1 MRFAFLYFPF
11 GLMVGVPSVAL
22 GYLVTRAGLPVS
34 VAAAMVGSA
43 FLPHSWKFLWAPVG
57 DLTLTRKRWWWL
69 AVTACAAALWG
80 MCVVPVREDTV
91 IPLTALVLAGNIAA
105 TFVAFAVQG
114 LVVHNVPA
122 NERGKVAGLLQTGNQ
137 LGQTLGGGAALWL
150 IRHLPAPWMAGASLA
165 GTVVLCGLAL
175 SHVEDPPRAGGVTGT
190 VGERLRAVWRE
201 LATLLRAR
209 TGRLAL
215 LLALLP
221 IGTGAVQFLFAAI
234 AAEWGAGPDL
244 VAAVQG
250 GQAGVAIAAGCL
262 AGGWLADRI
271 PRRRAYI
278 LACAS
283 QLAAALLILFS
294 PRVPAAFVVVSL
306 LYTFTLGV
314 CIGSLTGLVLPLA
327 GEGATAT
334 TVSLFLAFNT
344 MGGLLLINVAGAAH
358 DRWGTSGMLATEI
371 AVGCVALA
379 LFGWLAG
386 RSRSAVAEGLGAQA
400 GG

>member
-1 MRFAFLYFPF
+1 VRFAFLYFPF

-34 VAAAMVGSA
+34 AAAAIVGTA

-69 AVTACAAALWG
+69 AVAACAVALWG
-80 MCVVPVREDTV
+80 MCVIPVRRDTIV
-91 IPLTALVLAGNIAA
+91 LLTVVVLLGNLAA

-122 NERGKVAGLLQTGNQ
+122 AERGRVAGMLQTGNQ
-137 LGQTLGGGAALWL
+137 VGQTLGGGAALWL
-150 IRHLPAPWMAGASLA
+150 IRHLPSPWMAGALLA
-165 GTVVLCGLAL
+165 GAVMACGLAL
-175 SHVEDPPRAGGVTGT
+175 AHVEEPPPGGAGET
-190 VGERLRAVWRE
+190 VGDRLRGVWRE
-201 LATLLRAR
+201 LSVLLGAR
-209 TGRLAL
+209 DGRLAL
-215 LLALLP
+215 LLAFLP
-221 IGTGAVQFLFAAI
+221 IGTGAAQFLFPAI
-234 AAEWGAGPDL
+234 ASEWGAGADL

-250 GQAGVAIAAGCL
+250 GQAGLAIAAGCL
-262 AGGWLADRI
+262 VGGWLTDRI
-271 PRRRAYI
+271 PRRRAYM

-283 QLAAALLILFS
+283 QLVVAALIFFS

-306 LYTFTLGV
+306 FYTFTLGV

-344 MGGLLLINVAGAAH
+344 MGGLLLINAVGAAH

-379 LFGWLAG
+379 LFGLLAG
-386 RSRSAVAEGLGAQA
+386 RKREARR
-400 GG
+400 